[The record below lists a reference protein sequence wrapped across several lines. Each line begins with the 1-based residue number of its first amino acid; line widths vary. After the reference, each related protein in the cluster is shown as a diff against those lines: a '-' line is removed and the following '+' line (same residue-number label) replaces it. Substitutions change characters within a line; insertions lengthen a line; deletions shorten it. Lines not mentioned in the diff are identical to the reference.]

1 MRIQH
6 KFSIYPKK
14 RLNDL
19 YVKHCGKDLKTVE
32 DAMERDNYMN
42 PDQAL
47 EFGLIDKIVES
58 R

>member
-1 MRIQH
+1 M
-6 KFSIYPKK
+6 
-14 RLNDL
+14 